1 MKTYKNLY
9 ESILDI
15 DLIEECLV
23 TASKGK
29 RKKPPIRRVLHQKE
43 RYSKMVLDML
53 ENETYHFKKYQTIMI
68 NEGTSKKERT
78 IVTPAFY
85 PDQIIHHLIASQIAP
100 IISKSMYEHAYGSI
114 PGKGIHVAKKR
125 MEKWIRKY
133 GNKRFYVFKC
143 DIRKFYDHIDHD
155 ILKRKLQLK
164 INDTRFLKL
173 VFSLIDSFEEEPNV
187 GIPKGFY
194 TSQWFAHL
202 YLTEMDHFI
211 KEELHVKHYM
221 RYLDDMVLIDTNKR
235 RLRKNAESLRVF
247 LKEKL
252 NLELKDDYQLYRFVD
267 ANNEHG
273 RDIDFMG
280 FRFWRGKTTLRKRNL
295 KAIRRKANHLDKKRR
310 LYNERKGTGVTSHDA
325 QSMLSYLGWT
335 KHADVYNWYQKEIKP
350 KVSKRRLRKKVSNKQ
365 RCENARL
372 KREQLLKESK
382 SS

>member
-1 MKTYKNLY
+1 MKTYKHLY

-15 DLIEECLV
+15 DLIEECLM

-29 RKKPPIRRVLHQKE
+29 RKKPPIKRVVDQKE
-43 RYSKMVLDML
+43 RYAEMILKILKEES
-53 ENETYHFKKYQTIMI
+53 YHFRKYHTVMI
-68 NEGTSKKERT
+68 NEGTSKKERS

-85 PDQIIHHLIASQIAP
+85 PDQIIHHLIASQISP
-100 IISKSMYEHAYGSI
+100 IITKSMYEHAYGSL
-114 PGKGIHVAKKR
+114 PGKGVHVGKKR
-125 MEKWIRKY
+125 LEKWIRSY
-133 GNKRFYVFKC
+133 GKKRFYVFKC
-143 DIRKFYDHIDHD
+143 DIKKFYDHIDHN
-155 ILKRKLQLK
+155 ILKRKLQIK

-173 VFSLIDSFEEEPNV
+173 VFSLIDSFEEEPGV

-211 KEELHVKHYM
+211 KEQLHVKHYM

-235 RLRKNAESLRVF
+235 RLRRNAEQLKVF

-252 NLELKDDYQLYRFVD
+252 NLELKDDYQLFRFVD

-310 LYNERKGTGVTSHDA
+310 LYNEGIGNGVTTHDA
-325 QSMLSYLGWT
+325 QSMISYLGWT

-350 KVSKRRLRKKVSNKQ
+350 KVNRRRLRKKIAYRDRIKNQQMK
-365 RCENARL
+365 A
-372 KREQLLKESK
+372 
-382 SS
+382 